1 MFVFRFG
8 KPYICTYCG
17 MPADNIEH
25 AIPYSWFKNSGARDR
40 RRGESIGYLTPS
52 CSECNTLL
60 GSKIFDT
67 FQKRVAYVNKR
78 LRQVHKKDMGVVWD
92 EEDLSQIEGNL
103 RKYIESKNKL
113 NLTLRQRVDW
123 INTEDFQQLMTDA
136 CDRLYYNK
144 LIDKQY
150 KLFLIDDTY
159 IPSVNESDFYCK
171 DYEYI

>member
-1 MFVFRFG
+1 
-8 KPYICTYCG
+8 
-17 MPADNIEH
+17 
-25 AIPYSWFKNSGARDR
+25 
-40 RRGESIGYLTPS
+40 
-52 CSECNTLL
+52 
-60 GSKIFDT
+60 
-67 FQKRVAYVNKR
+67 
-78 LRQVHKKDMGVVWD
+78 MGVVWD
-92 EEDLSQIEGNL
+92 EEDLSQVEGNL
-103 RKYIESKNKL
+103 RTYIESKNTL

-171 DYEYI
+171 DYDYI